1 MSPQSRPCLEPANS
15 PMPLWFPL
23 HRCLSCLAP
32 PSAFFLDGGSSLQ
45 LPFPSLSLPATFPPF
60 SISISFLAEGKEIHC
75 SFCLHPHILGNFL
88 FSLPT
93 CDIPGKSELKP
104 PFLPCF
110 SSNLFC
116 CLFLFWRSAFGDGL
130 AVKRWYPMFCCAPF
144 CSLFKPKDEIVQIVD
159 LGSSQSKFDLAG
171 L

>member
-60 SISISFLAEGKEIHC
+60 SISISFLAEGKEIRC
-75 SFCLHPHILGNFL
+75 SFFLHPHISGNFL

-93 CDIPGKSELKP
+93 CDIPGKSEPKP

-110 SSNLFC
+110 SSHLLLLVFI
-116 CLFLFWRSAFGDGL
+116 LGGL
-130 AVKRWYPMFCCAPF
+130 LLVKRWYLMFCCAPF

-159 LGSSQSKFDLAG
+159 FGSSQSKFDLTG